1 MYATGRRPRAQI
13 GDMLLFRTM
22 GATAESGRRKISMS
36 LFFGRVAVAA
46 VACAALAPAAH
57 ADALAAV
64 NALRAKGCAK
74 QAPVGAPLVRDAT
87 LDRVARELARD
98 DRLAAAVA
106 KINYPAE
113 ASASF
118 HVRGARDD
126 AAVQRVLAE
135 RYCAAV
141 NDAKY
146 AELGAYQKGDETWIV
161 LARRQPQAP
170 VLTAAAVER
179 RVLALVN
186 EARAAGRKCGR
197 DTFAAAP
204 PLAASATLTAAAA
217 AHALDMA
224 AHRKLD
230 HTGSD
235 GTSSGERVTR
245 AGYVW
250 RAVGENIAAG
260 QQDADAVVAA
270 WLESPGHCATLMG
283 PYFTEM
289 GVAFSLAPGANPG
302 IYWAQ
307 EFAAPR

>member
-1 MYATGRRPRAQI
+1 
-13 GDMLLFRTM
+13 
-22 GATAESGRRKISMS
+22 MS
-36 LFFGRVAVAA
+36 LFLTRVAVAA
-46 VACAALAPAAH
+46 FACVALAPAAR
-57 ADALAAV
+57 ADPLAAV

-74 QAPVGAPLVRDAT
+74 QAAVGTPLKRDAA
-87 LDRVARELARD
+87 LDGVARELARD
-98 DRLAAAVA
+98 NRLVAAVA

-113 ASASF
+113 ASTSF
-118 HVRGARDD
+118 HVKGARDD

-135 RYCAAV
+135 RYCAAI

-146 AELGAYQKGDETWIV
+146 VELGAYQKGDETWIV

-170 VLTAAAVER
+170 VLAAAAVER

-197 DTFAAAP
+197 ETYAAAP
-204 PLAASATLTAAAA
+204 PLTPSATLTAAAA

-235 GTSSGERVTR
+235 GSSSGERATR
-245 AGYVW
+245 AGYLW
-250 RAVGENIAAG
+250 QAVGENIAAG
-260 QQDADAVVAA
+260 QKDADAVVAA

-307 EFAAPR
+307 ELAAPR

>member
-1 MYATGRRPRAQI
+1 MILAVMRALRRP
-13 GDMLLFRTM
+13 L
-22 GATAESGRRKISMS
+22 
-36 LFFGRVAVAA
+36 VCAA
-46 VACAALAPAAH
+46 AAALAAIAASIAH
-57 ADALAAV
+57 ADPLAVV

-74 QAPVGAPLVRDAT
+74 QPPAGAPLKRAT
-87 LDRVARELARD
+87 ALDGVARELARD
-98 DRLAAAVA
+98 DRLGAAVTKA
-106 KINYPAE
+106 NYPAE
-113 ASASF
+113 ASTSF
-118 HVRGARDD
+118 HVKGARDD

-135 RYCAAV
+135 RYCGAI
-141 NDAKY
+141 NDSKY

-170 VLTAAAVER
+170 VLETAAVER

-186 EARAAGRKCGR
+186 EARGAGRKCGR
-197 DTFAAAP
+197 DNFAAAP
-204 PLAASATLTAAAA
+204 PLTPSVTLTAAAA

-224 AHRKLD
+224 AHRRLD

-235 GTSSGERVTR
+235 GSSSGERVTR

-260 QQDADAVVAA
+260 QKDADAVVAA

-289 GVAFSLAPGANPG
+289 GVAFSFAPGANPG